1 MNEKARVNKV
11 MITCYTTMVVILAL
25 AYLLELAKGTK
36 TVGYIAI
43 FLLLDLV
50 PWGFTFFLYKKDA
63 TLELVQKGSAYG
75 FCLLYIFALLT
86 SDSQL
91 SFIYAFVLLTAM
103 IVTNNFPLMR
113 NYAIAVVLA
122 NIVAV
127 AMVFLTNPE
136 KAKANMASYEIQ
148 IIATI
153 LMSIFALVGI
163 NTSSRI
169 NAEKLEE
176 SERNAKSEE
185 ELLRTTYSVVN
196 NVTERA
202 TEVGSNVDL
211 LSASAKDT
219 VESMHRVSSGAQQT
233 ADALEQQMTM
243 TGEIQGIIKEANDL
257 SDEIKEL
264 SENAASHV
272 KVGMKNVE
280 ELHSSSEQSK
290 ESSENVTT
298 EMDVLTAKTEDAIKI
313 TSIINGIAKQ
323 TSLLALNASIEAAR
337 AGEAGRGFAVVA
349 TEINDLASQTQGATA
364 DIEKIIDELKAAS
377 GAARTAVE
385 QLSEQ
390 ASKQSTLIE
399 ETKEGFTSIRDS
411 VETVNENAKAQASKM
426 KELEKSNQAIV
437 ESIDH
442 ISAVSQELTAN
453 AQQTVEV
460 SDQNEE
466 ISEGIKESMKKVLN
480 ILDAFKKKYM
490 ADAE

>member
-1 MNEKARVNKV
+1 
-11 MITCYTTMVVILAL
+11 
-25 AYLLELAKGTK
+25 
-36 TVGYIAI
+36 
-43 FLLLDLV
+43 
-50 PWGFTFFLYKKDA
+50 
-63 TLELVQKGSAYG
+63 
-75 FCLLYIFALLT
+75 
-86 SDSQL
+86 
-91 SFIYAFVLLTAM
+91 
-103 IVTNNFPLMR
+103 
-113 NYAIAVVLA
+113 
-122 NIVAV
+122 
-127 AMVFLTNPE
+127 
-136 KAKANMASYEIQ
+136 
-148 IIATI
+148 
-153 LMSIFALVGI
+153 
-163 NTSSRI
+163 
-169 NAEKLEE
+169 
-176 SERNAKSEE
+176 
-185 ELLRTTYSVVN
+185 
-196 NVTERA
+196 
-202 TEVGSNVDL
+202 
-211 LSASAKDT
+211 
-219 VESMHRVSSGAQQT
+219 
-233 ADALEQQMTM
+233 
-243 TGEIQGIIKEANDL
+243 
-257 SDEIKEL
+257 
-264 SENAASHV
+264 
-272 KVGMKNVE
+272 VE

-290 ESSENVTT
+290 ESSENVTN

-349 TEINDLASQTQGATA
+349 TEINNLASQTQGATA

-399 ETKEGFTSIRDS
+399 ETKEGFTSIKDS
-411 VETVNENAKAQASKM
+411 VETVNENAKTQASKM

-490 ADAE
+490 VDAE